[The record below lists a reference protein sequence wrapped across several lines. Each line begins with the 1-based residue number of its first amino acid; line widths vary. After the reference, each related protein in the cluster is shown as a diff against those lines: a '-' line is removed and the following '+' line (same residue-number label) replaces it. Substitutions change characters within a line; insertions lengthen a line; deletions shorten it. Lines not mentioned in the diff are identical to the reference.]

1 VRLPR
6 RIDCFSCCA
15 RISSWKRNTFG
26 APPADDGE
34 GETARL
40 GRGYRR
46 PFLPPLGK
54 TLFQIVTTECESVV
68 RGSSPMALPVNRP
81 CYTPPNMELSKKRR
95 VLGVLPFGIGM
106 VTALVALESVSD
118 PNTRHAVAAVGLA
131 VAVVGLVVMFRTI
144 RSTRS

>member
-1 VRLPR
+1 
-6 RIDCFSCCA
+6 
-15 RISSWKRNTFG
+15 
-26 APPADDGE
+26 
-34 GETARL
+34 
-40 GRGYRR
+40 
-46 PFLPPLGK
+46 
-54 TLFQIVTTECESVV
+54 
-68 RGSSPMALPVNRP
+68 
-81 CYTPPNMELSKKRR
+81 MELSKKRR